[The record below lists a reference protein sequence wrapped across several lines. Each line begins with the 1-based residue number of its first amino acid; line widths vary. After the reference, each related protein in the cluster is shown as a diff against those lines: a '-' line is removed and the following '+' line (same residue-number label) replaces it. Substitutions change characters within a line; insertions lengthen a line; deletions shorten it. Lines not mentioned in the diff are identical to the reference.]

1 MPTVFLIAI
10 LLVAIGAFA
19 YWLPHRVTVLEYER
33 GLRYRRGKF
42 VGVVSPGVHW
52 VSGRAGK
59 IVKVDTRQVWVT
71 LPGQE
76 VLTSDGLGVKIS
88 LVANIELVDPEVAIN
103 KVQNYMAT
111 FYGELQVALRILVG
125 GLNIEDLLK
134 ARDDL
139 GNTLLGRVSEP
150 AAAVGLHVISVN
162 VRDVMLPGEL
172 KRIFSQEVSAR
183 KEGLAALEKARG
195 ETAALRNL
203 ANAARLVQE
212 NPALFQLRLLQQ
224 IGGTQGNTV
233 VLGAPQIVPVPIQA
247 AVRTKGSPPEAAQ

>member
-1 MPTVFLIAI
+1 MPEVIVVAI
-10 LLVAIGAFA
+10 VLVAIGAFV
-19 YWLPHRVTVLEYER
+19 YWSPRRITVMEYER
-33 GLRYRRGKF
+33 GLRYRSGKF
-42 VGVVSPGVHW
+42 VGLLAPGVHW
-52 VSGRAGK
+52 LSGRAGK
-59 IVKVDTRQVWVT
+59 IVKVDTRQVLVT

-88 LVANIELVDPEVAIN
+88 LVANVELVDPDVAIN

-111 FYGELQVALRILVG
+111 FYGELQVALRIVVG

-139 GNTLLGRVSEP
+139 GNTLLERVSAP
-150 AAAVGLHVISVN
+150 AAALGLHVISVN
-162 VRDVMLPGEL
+162 VRDVMLPGDL
-172 KRIFSQEVSAR
+172 KRIFAQEVSAR

-203 ANAARLVQE
+203 ANAARLVQD

-224 IGGTQGNTV
+224 IGGTHGNTV
-233 VLGAPQIVPVPIQA
+233 VLGAPQIVPVPNQA
-247 AVRTKGSPPEAAQ
+247 PDRTKGSPVEPAE

>member
-1 MPTVFLIAI
+1 MPTVIFVAI
-10 LLVAIGAFA
+10 VLVAIGVFAF
-19 YWLPHRVTVLEYER
+19 WLPRRITVLEYER
-33 GLRYRRGKF
+33 GLRYRSGKF
-42 VGVVSPGVHW
+42 VGVVLPGVHW
-52 VSGRAGK
+52 MSGRVGK
-59 IVKVDTRQVWVT
+59 IVKVDIRQVLVT

-76 VLTSDGLGVKIS
+76 VLTSEGLGVKIS

-125 GLNIEDLLK
+125 GLNIEDVLK

-139 GNTLLGRVSEP
+139 GNTLLERVSGP
-150 AAAVGLHVISVN
+150 AAGVGLHVISVN
-162 VRDVMLPGEL
+162 VRDVMLPGDL

-183 KEGLAALEKARG
+183 KEGVAALERARG
-195 ETAALRNL
+195 ETAALRSL

-212 NPALFQLRLLQQ
+212 NPALLQLRLLQQ

-233 VLGAPQIVPVPIQA
+233 VLGAPQIVPVPNQA
-247 AVRTKGSPPEAAQ
+247 HGRTKHARAEPAE